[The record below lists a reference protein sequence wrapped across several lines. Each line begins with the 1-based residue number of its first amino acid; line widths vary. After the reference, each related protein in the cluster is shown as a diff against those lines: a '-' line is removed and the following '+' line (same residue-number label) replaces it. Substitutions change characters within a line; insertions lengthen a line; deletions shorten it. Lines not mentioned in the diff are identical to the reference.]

1 MGVKMPSVAAKPSI
15 DGIFAT
21 LSFFAV
27 IILACSYFIE
37 RKGVGPEKQGFLR
50 NSIIAGGEVV
60 REITCKEFPVKMLLL
75 PELRRRV
82 VND

>member
-27 IILACSYFIE
+27 TILACSILNARVSALKSKDSY
-37 RKGVGPEKQGFLR
+37 VTASVL
-50 NSIIAGGEVV
+50 EV
-60 REITCKEFPVKMLLL
+60 R
-75 PELRRRV
+75 
-82 VND
+82 

>member
-15 DGIFAT
+15 GGIFAT
-21 LSFFAV
+21 LSFF
-27 IILACSYFIE
+27 CSDYPSLFVIE

-60 REITCKEFPVKMLLL
+60 GRLRAREFPVKMLLL

>member
-15 DGIFAT
+15 DGTFAT
-21 LSFFAV
+21 LSFF
-27 IILACSYFIE
+27 CSDYPGLFANE
-37 RKGVGPEKQGFLR
+37 HKGVGPEKQGFLR

-60 REITCKEFPVKMLLL
+60 GRLRAREFPVKMLLL